1 MELCPHAQPGSG
13 DGEAAPDE
21 RPKVVDIFRRHGETY
36 RAQHLLSPEQAR
48 LLRDMQA
55 CRTAV
60 LGGHLHVCEQCGFKR
75 SVYHSC
81 RNRGCPNCQALAQA
95 KWIKQRSERILP
107 IGHYHVIFTLPEQL
121 RPLAFHHPKEMY
133 DLLFRAVSTT
143 LQLLAKETLSARL
156 GITMVLHT
164 WSRRMAFHPHIH
176 CVVTAGGLTLDGL
189 RWVDRKGYLFPVA
202 RMKALFRAR
211 VLNELQCLRDKRRLS
226 LPQDEPD
233 HPDIDAWERLM
244 RSLPGKKRW
253 NIFLQAPLGHS
264 THAIEYLG
272 RYTHRIAISD
282 ARLITVDDHH
292 VCFHVRDNEQA
303 VLSIDEFIRRF
314 LMHVL
319 PSGFRKIRHYG
330 LYSPSN
336 VNGRLQLARALLG
349 PEQDDGNDDPKESAS
364 ESWVD
369 IMQQIL
375 GYNPHRCPQCKQ
387 GIMVILPLLKASS
400 RGPPPLQAFH

>member
-1 MELCPHAQPGSG
+1 MEVRPHAHPGSG
-13 DGEAAPDE
+13 DGEAAPA
-21 RPKVVDIFRRHGETY
+21 RPKVVDIFRRHGKAY
-36 RAQHLLSPEQAR
+36 HAQHPLSPEQAR
-48 LLRDMQA
+48 LLRDMLA
-55 CRTAV
+55 CRTAT
-60 LGGHLHVCEQCGFKR
+60 LGGHRHVCERCGFER
-75 SVYHSC
+75 PVYHSC

-95 KWIKQRSERILP
+95 RWIKQRRERILP

-143 LQLLAKETLSARL
+143 LQLLAKETLSAQL

-164 WSRRMAFHPHIH
+164 WSRRMAYHPHIH

-211 VLNELQCLRDKRRLS
+211 VLNELQHLRDKRRLF

-233 HPDIDAWERLM
+233 HPDTDAWARLV
-244 RSLPGKKRW
+244 RSLPRKKRW

-264 THAIEYLG
+264 THAIKYLG

-282 ARLITVDDHH
+282 ARLISVDDHH
-292 VCFHVRDNEQA
+292 VCFHVRDNEQG

-314 LMHVL
+314 LMHAL
-319 PSGFRKIRHYG
+319 PSGFRKIRHFG
-330 LYSPSN
+330 LYAPSN
-336 VNGRLQLARALLG
+336 VTGRLQLARALLG
-349 PEQDDGNDDPKESAS
+349 PEQDGPTEDLQDTMT
-364 ESWVD
+364 ESWVG

-375 GYNPHRCPQCKQ
+375 GDNPLRCPQCKE
-387 GIMVILPLLKASS
+387 GIMVILPLLTVSS
-400 RGPPPLQAFH
+400 RGPPPPEVFP